1 MFVYLLDMKEL
12 KYGKETRE
20 EIISKKT
27 FNRKFWNMR
36 MVVVST
42 AAMTWKAANDVY
54 FLTFM
59 IFPKNAITLYFNVN

>member
-1 MFVYLLDMKEL
+1 MLFVYLLDMKEL

-42 AAMTWKAANDVY
+42 AAMT
-54 FLTFM
+54 
-59 IFPKNAITLYFNVN
+59 

>member
-1 MFVYLLDMKEL
+1 MKILEFLIKKIQGKFTLLFVYLLDMKEL

-42 AAMTWKAANDVY
+42 AAMT
-54 FLTFM
+54 
-59 IFPKNAITLYFNVN
+59 